1 MKTLNKIKQLFYSI
15 DSISFIRVEIDRFNG
30 INIYILEIDM
40 DSALNYL
47 FQIRYMNKTSFTID
61 ILFVNV
67 LFIAFQQKIMSIFG
81 YRIRK

>member
-1 MKTLNKIKQLFYSI
+1 MKILNKIKQLFYSI
-15 DSISFIRVEIDRFNG
+15 DSISLIRVEIDRFNG

-47 FQIRYMNKTSFTID
+47 FQIRYIHKTSFTID

-67 LFIAFQQKIMSIFG
+67 LFIAFQQKVMSIFG